1 MLAVDGT
8 PMSHDI
14 LCRYLREL
22 QAASPEVLFQEQY
35 IHAYDTQRTRL
46 SITLTTAVK
55 YCAMRRLERDV
66 LYQRLRSTLL
76 QVDEATCRDRLTPA
90 CWAKFQ
96 CCKQYLQYQTA
107 PRTPSPHRERRGKG
121 TPEPDKRP
129 MRCLLRRLL
138 ASA

>member
-8 PMSHDI
+8 PMSHEI

-22 QAASPEVLFQEQY
+22 QAASSEILYQDQY
-35 IHAYDTQRTRL
+35 IHVYDNARTRL
-46 SITLTTAVK
+46 TGTLRLAVE
-55 YCAMRRLERDV
+55 YCAMREERV
-66 LYQRLRSTLL
+66 ALYRRLRSIFL

>member
-1 MLAVDGT
+1 MLSVDGQ
-8 PMSHDI
+8 PMSHEK

-22 QAASPEVLFQEQY
+22 QAASPEILFQDQY
-35 IHAYDTQRTRL
+35 IHVYDNARTRL
-46 SITLTTAVK
+46 TGTLRLAVQN
-55 YCAMRRLERDV
+55 CAIRDRDL
-66 LYQRLRSTLL
+66 LYQRIWSILP
-76 QVDEATCRDRLTPA
+76 QVEATCRDRLTPA

-96 CCKQYLQYQTA
+96 SCKQYLQYQTA